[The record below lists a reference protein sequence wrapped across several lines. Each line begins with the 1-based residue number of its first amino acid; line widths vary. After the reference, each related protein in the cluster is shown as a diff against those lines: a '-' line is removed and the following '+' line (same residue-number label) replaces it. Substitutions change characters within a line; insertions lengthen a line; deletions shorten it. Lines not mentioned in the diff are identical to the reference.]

1 MTGRT
6 TRLERGI
13 IPGMTTIK
21 PLEHFIILAAI
32 LLLAVACRQDAAP
45 STIIIVATPTP
56 SISSNSPQPEDQTVG
71 AQPATKPSS
80 AQPHDP
86 KLKDWTSQQHS
97 AVDKAIKEA
106 YGVFA
111 KDLDECISELGEPD
125 GGPFKN
131 DLARYE
137 AAVTQSL
144 YLECIQ
150 RKLSQG

>member
-1 MTGRT
+1 MK
-6 TRLERGI
+6 
-13 IPGMTTIK
+13 TIK
-21 PLEHFIILAAI
+21 PLEDFIILAAI
-32 LLLAVACRQDAAP
+32 LLLTVACGQDPAP
-45 STIIIVATPTP
+45 SPIIIVATPTP
-56 SISSNSPQPEDQTVG
+56 SVSSSSPQTEDQTAG
-71 AQPATKPSS
+71 AQPATKQSS
-80 AQPHDP
+80 AQPHDT
-86 KLKDWTSQQHS
+86 KLKDWTSQQHA
-97 AVDKAIKEA
+97 AVDKAIEEA

-137 AAVTQSL
+137 AAITQSH